1 MEAPNEPSSDL
12 PSSPHGPRALR
23 VVTVGLVAAVVA
35 FVVVVGFL
43 SVEAVRRPDVGASL
57 YGKGRFY
64 TGEGAGA
71 YWGPFAVYT
80 AIGLAGIVALF
91 WRVRTRLRRGERI
104 GPPEGAI
111 RSRRPA

>member
-1 MEAPNEPSSDL
+1 MEAPREPLTDL

-57 YGKGRFY
+57 ALCGSRVTTLLASARAKV
-64 TGEGAGA
+64 TGGS
-71 YWGPFAVYT
+71 W
-80 AIGLAGIVALF
+80 
-91 WRVRTRLRRGERI
+91 
-104 GPPEGAI
+104 
-111 RSRRPA
+111 